1 MVRFMVRIG
10 LGLES
15 YLGLGCG
22 SIYKNCGG

>member
-1 MVRFMVRIG
+1 MVRLMVRIG

-15 YLGLGCG
+15 YFGLGRG